1 MNADD
6 VKLLDVMYGVC
17 FESRLRKL
25 KEECGELIEAIG
37 NYSSGGNVE
46 DVEDEM
52 RDVLAVIVHTA
63 HIRGKSVEELFDMAM
78 DKVKGRIS
86 NPDYKRKHPHKNQVF
101 DIDEKEC
108 RERDIGEVFEWKGK
122 RYRVCADDD
131 VDMTCGNCPFAGDGE
146 ACTFAG
152 ECMSMD
158 REDGRH
164 VKFVEVG

>member
-1 MNADD
+1 MSADD
-6 VKLLDVMYGVC
+6 LKLLDVMFGVC

-25 KEECGELIEAIG
+25 KEECGELIVAID
-37 NYSSGGNVE
+37 GGNV
-46 DVEDEM
+46 DDIEDEM
-52 RDVLAVIVHTA
+52 SDVLAVIVHAA
-63 HIRGKSVEELFDMAM
+63 HIRGKSVDELFDMAM
-78 DKVKGRIS
+78 DKVKGRIN
-86 NPDYKRKHPHKNQVF
+86 NPDYKRKHPHKVEEF
-101 DIDEKEC
+101 DVNEKGF
-108 RERDIGEVFEWKGK
+108 RERDVGEVFEWKGK
-122 RYRVCADDD
+122 RYRVCLDED